1 MTEDFRKNA
10 HIFVDWM
17 ADYLENINDLPVKSQ
32 VNVGQILNQIETSPP
47 QTPTSIEVIFADF
60 KHIIMPGIT
69 HWQHPKFFAYFPSNS
84 STPSLLAEMLTA
96 TLGAQ
101 CMSWQTSPAAAEL
114 EERVMQWLAKM
125 VGLPATFKGVIQ
137 GGASIATLCALLTAR
152 EKYTDFNSNQK
163 GLSQNNN
170 PLIVY
175 CSTQTHSSALKAVR
189 IAGIGDANLRFIQTD
204 ENYQLDVN
212 KLQLQIQVDIEA
224 GLQPLCI
231 IAVLGSTSSGAVDPL
246 WEITKLTRKYG
257 IWLHVDAAYA
267 GTALFLAEYKH
278 LLKGIEYVDSF
289 VFNPHK
295 WMFTNF
301 DCSAFF
307 VKDINALTK
316 TFSVLPEYLR
326 TKEDDKVNNYRD
338 WGIDLG
344 RRFRALK
351 LWFVIRYYGVEQLK
365 TMIRHHIELA
375 NNLALKIKDHKHFEI
390 LEPISFNIIC
400 FRYINANITD
410 LKLLNQCNKQLLE
423 NINKSGELYL
433 THTELSNKIY
443 LRLVIAQT
451 HVEAH
456 HVDAAWIAIQK
467 EVASKNY
474 NNY

>member
-1 MTEDFRKNA
+1 MTADFRKNA

-17 ADYLENINDLPVKSQ
+17 ADYLENIDSLSVKSQ
-32 VNVGQILNQIETSPP
+32 VTAGEILNQIDTSPP
-47 QTPTSIEVIFADF
+47 QTSTSMDTIFADF
-60 KHIIMPGIT
+60 KQIIMPGIT

-125 VGLPATFKGVIQ
+125 VGLPDTFHGVIQ

-152 EKYTDFNSNQK
+152 EKYTDFNSNQA
-163 GLSQNNN
+163 GLSQNTK
-170 PLIVY
+170 PLVVY
-175 CSTQTHSSALKAVR
+175 CSTQTHSSVLKAVR
-189 IAGIGDANLRFIQTD
+189 IAGIGDANLRFIDTD
-204 ENYQLDVN
+204 EDYRMDVN
-212 KLQLQIQVDIEA
+212 KLQRQIQADIKV
-224 GLQPLCI
+224 GLQPLCV

-246 WEITKLTRKYG
+246 LAITKITQQYQL
-257 IWLHVDAAYA
+257 WLHVDAAYA
-267 GTALFLAEYKH
+267 GTALFLSEYKH
-278 LLKGIEYVDSF
+278 LLKGIEEVDSF

-307 VKDINALTK
+307 IKDVKALTQ

-326 TKEDDKVNNYRD
+326 TKEDDEVNNYRD

-365 TMIRHHIELA
+365 SMIRHHIELA
-375 NNLALKIKDHKHFEI
+375 NELALKIKADKHFEI

-410 LKLLNQCNKQLLE
+410 FEVLNQRNKQLLE

-456 HVDAAWIAIQK
+456 HVEAAWTKIQA
-467 EVASKNY
+467 ETALL
-474 NNY
+474 